1 MCFRISKFCALA
13 KQPDRFSF
21 VHRSTFTQEITT
33 CESPHGI
40 GIPFVGGF
48 MKPFDTFLLVFGHT
62 QTFHITSSE
71 SPHGI
76 GIPLIRGF
84 MIPLDSLVLVF
95 GHTIDD
101 ILYRR

>member
-1 MCFRISKFCALA
+1 
-13 KQPDRFSF
+13 
-21 VHRSTFTQEITT
+21 
-33 CESPHGI
+33 
-40 GIPFVGGF
+40 

-95 GHTIDD
+95 GHTIAME
-101 ILYRR
+101 ITTP